1 MKLRALQRLST
12 ALLATAACLGG
23 VACGAPP
30 RPAGIAVY
38 ASGTDLESG
47 NPLVTVHS
55 LSRQLQRYALFVTL
69 AQYDSLLRP
78 VPYAARAWEWSG
90 DHRTLTFQLVP
101 GLTWQDGVATTATDA
116 AFTINAARDPATG
129 FPRASD
135 LAGVDG
141 AVALDDS
148 TVAVRFATPP
158 SAFPLIFC
166 ELPIVPAHLLARTP
180 HAELRRAGFNL
191 SPVGNG
197 PFSFVRRTAGQR
209 WEFARNDKFPA
220 ALGGPPKLAG
230 LIVTVVD
237 QPTTKFAGL
246 ASGDLDVAGI
256 SPATAY
262 LVRRDPLLRVI
273 EYPIL
278 LANGLVFNVHRPPFD
293 DVRVRRAVSASLDRA
308 RIIRAALAGYG
319 VPASGPV
326 APENPFA
333 LNDPA
338 AARQDTAL
346 ADSLLDAAGW
356 RRNAGGERGRTGHA
370 LRFELLTVGSGD
382 NAVEQLIQ
390 ADLAQRGV
398 RMDIRQVEMGSFLTE
413 ARAQQKSFDAL
424 LTGIPGDVSL
434 SYLGAMFDSRQAGGA
449 LDYSGYHTAALD
461 ALFDATRAANSDTA
475 RKNAWLAVQRVLA
488 DDVPVAWI
496 FHSRG
501 VQGASARL
509 HGMHMD
515 LRGELV
521 TLHDWVLSSN
531 QATSPRAVH

>member
-1 MKLRALQRLST
+1 
-12 ALLATAACLGG
+12 
-23 VACGAPP
+23 
-30 RPAGIAVY
+30 
-38 ASGTDLESG
+38 
-47 NPLVTVHS
+47 
-55 LSRQLQRYALFVTL
+55 
-69 AQYDSLLRP
+69 
-78 VPYAARAWEWSG
+78 
-90 DHRTLTFQLVP
+90 
-101 GLTWQDGVATTATDA
+101 
-116 AFTINAARDPATG
+116 
-129 FPRASD
+129 
-135 LAGVDG
+135 
-141 AVALDDS
+141 
-148 TVAVRFATPP
+148 
-158 SAFPLIFC
+158 
-166 ELPIVPAHLLARTP
+166 
-180 HAELRRAGFNL
+180 
-191 SPVGNG
+191 
-197 PFSFVRRTAGQR
+197 
-209 WEFARNDKFPA
+209 
-220 ALGGPPKLAG
+220 
-230 LIVTVVD
+230 
-237 QPTTKFAGL
+237 
-246 ASGDLDVAGI
+246 
-256 SPATAY
+256 
-262 LVRRDPLLRVI
+262 
-273 EYPIL
+273 
-278 LANGLVFNVHRPPFD
+278 
-293 DVRVRRAVSASLDRA
+293 
-308 RIIRAALAGYG
+308 
-319 VPASGPV
+319 
-326 APENPFA
+326 
-333 LNDPA
+333 
-338 AARQDTAL
+338 
-346 ADSLLDAAGW
+346 
-356 RRNAGGERGRTGHA
+356 GERGRTGHA